1 MVWFMLIVFIVLHIL
16 IALVTL
22 LLPYIQFLNDFME
35 YDALPAPL
43 RDRTFHIVL
52 SALSFI
58 LFLASLATAIFKR

>member
-1 MVWFMLIVFIVLHIL
+1 
-16 IALVTL
+16 
-22 LLPYIQFLNDFME
+22 ME